1 MRIVGSMTTL
11 PDRISFI
18 KTPIKYILRQSM
30 PLDILYLHIPIKTLK
45 NKEYT
50 IPSDF
55 LDDISGFRTKVI
67 INRCNID
74 YGPITKLAPVLDIE
88 KDPDTYI
95 ITFDDDIIVHKDV
108 IKHLRDRIQKYER
121 ACVGF
126 SGICT
131 GSFPFYFQYVIDNNK
146 DHPVDWIQGVH
157 VVMYKRDFFTNL
169 QDLITFGDN
178 TPLKDVLVFNDDH
191 RISAYLA
198 SRNVVRI
205 SIGYNIKDY
214 LYQYHNTKI
223 EALSSDM
230 FKLLKHHTK
239 IITYFSKKGLYNHTY
254 NCNVSLFFIIIMSMI
269 LYYMIF
275 SSLKKIQLIS
285 RIIITTLLVIIYL
298 RVIRVKYG
306 LKSYKITHL
315 LRS

>member
-18 KTPIKYILRQSM
+18 KTPIKYILRQTI
-30 PLDILYLHIPIKTLK
+30 PLDILYLHIPRKTLK
-45 NKEYT
+45 NKEYN
-50 IPSDF
+50 IPSNF
-55 LDDISGFRTKVI
+55 LDDISGFQTKVI
-67 INRCNID
+67 INRCNLD
-74 YGPITKLAPVLDIE
+74 YGPITKLAPILDIE
-88 KDPDTYI
+88 TGPDTYI
-95 ITFDDDIIVHKDV
+95 VTFDDDIIVHKDV
-108 IKHLRDRIQKYER
+108 IKHLKNRIQRYER
-121 ACVGF
+121 SCVAF
-126 SGICT
+126 SGICI

-169 QDLITFGDN
+169 QDLITFGDD
-178 TPLKDVLVFNDDH
+178 TRLKDVLVFNDDH

-198 SRNVVRI
+198 SRNVMRI
-205 SIGYNIKDY
+205 SIGFNIKDY

-254 NCNVSLFFIIIMSMI
+254 NCKVSLFFIIIMSMI

-275 SSLKKIQLIS
+275 LSLKKTQLIA

-298 RVIRVKYG
+298 RLIRVKYG

-315 LRS
+315 LRP